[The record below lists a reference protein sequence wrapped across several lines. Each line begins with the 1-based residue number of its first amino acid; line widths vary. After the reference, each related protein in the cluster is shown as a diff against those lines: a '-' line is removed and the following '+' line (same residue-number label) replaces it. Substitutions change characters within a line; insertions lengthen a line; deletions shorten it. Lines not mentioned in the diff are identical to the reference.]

1 MIVIDVETTGLERDS
16 DVTGGVL
23 VTEELATSIPGSLLL
38 DVYEDVIVTGMVVV
52 SHTNFDVHVLRHH
65 TGCTPSERLDTQV
78 MAKCYDPSLLSY
90 KLDTLCQKWLGIG
103 KDTKPET
110 WTEWDEKTATYC
122 LQDGL
127 ITQQLAKFL
136 IKQDLGNYWSV
147 EQPFHKVI
155 DEMEWKGI
163 EVNQEYI
170 LSVLSELEVEY
181 NTKLQE
187 LHNLVGIVPTSIA
200 TSTLEPKE
208 KVYSKGVYKRL
219 GVLYGTHV
227 EVGTLNPASNNQV
240 LWVLKHR
247 YGVDLD
253 TLDKTETGLYSTSN
267 LPKDIPI
274 TPILSELSR
283 ITKLADYLK
292 NVVNRVTSNNTVHSS
307 FQQIGAVTGRMSSSS
322 PNLQNPANDERV
334 RKSFSVKDG
343 YTQVGWDLSNI
354 EGRLLAEAI
363 YRETGDRTML
373 DTFISGKDFHLENA
387 KNWGLVELFG
397 DEKLARQRAKAIFA
411 CVPMDTQALTPEGWK
426 YRRELNVGDLILAYN
441 PETDRNEW
449 TPILRIVDNPNQDI
463 IEWKLPYDTNTIRS
477 TPDHRWFGYK
487 RVDKGRKGRWNVPMF
502 FTTAEVTTEHCI
514 LQSAKGPSG
523 AGVSH
528 GFMDKKYQDH
538 NWEEYVLSMT
548 EAERWV
554 FFNACIATDGHVKR
568 HKCSNAYNMTQQMAR
583 QPGLLAGFRLC
594 AYLLGYTVST
604 SYRNAEYKDTNYTM
618 GVVNVTSRRH
628 FTGQKLNPKY
638 AGKEDTWCVTTKFGT
653 WVMKQGDVITITGNC
668 VYGGGVKAIAEYAK
682 APLEVGQVIYDSLE
696 KNFPSF
702 FSTRDSIVKRA
713 EENGGVIYS
722 MFGRKL
728 FYPEYVPSLLTK
740 KARAVM
746 GPEDNL
752 HQVKKQLLARANR
765 QVFNAYI
772 QGSAADII
780 KIINNKLY
788 QYGYCPNAIVHD
800 EDQTQLPT
808 EQVEDYIA
816 VVSRVFEEF
825 NRESN
830 LEVPITY
837 EIKTGRNWAET
848 H

>member
-1 MIVIDVETTGLERDS
+1 MIVIDVETTGLEWSS
-16 DVTGGVL
+16 DITGGVMVADDFAVSMPCDILLQVYSQTIGKGL
-23 VTEELATSIPGSLLL
+23 V
-38 DVYEDVIVTGMVVV
+38 MV
-52 SHTNFDVHVLRHH
+52 SHTNFDVHVIRHH

-78 MAKCYDPSLLSY
+78 MAKCYDPSLFSY
-90 KLDTLCQKWLGIG
+90 KLDTLCQKWLGIS

-136 IKQDLGNYWSV
+136 LRQDLGNYWNV
-147 EQPFHKVI
+147 EQPFHKVV

-163 EVNQEYI
+163 EVDQEYI

-187 LHNLVGIVPTSIA
+187 LHSLVGIVPTCIT

-208 KVYSKGVYKRL
+208 KTYSKGVYKRL

-227 EVGTLNPASNNQV
+227 EVGALNPASNNQV
-240 LWVLKHR
+240 LWVLRHR

-267 LPKDIPI
+267 LPKDLPI
-274 TPILSELSR
+274 TPLLSELSR
-283 ITKLADYLK
+283 ITKLTDYLK
-292 NVVNRVTSNNTVHSS
+292 NVVNRVTSNSTVHSS

-343 YTQVGWDLSNI
+343 STQVGWDLSNI

-363 YRETGDRTML
+363 YRETGDKTML
-373 DTFISGKDFHLENA
+373 DIFLSGKDFHLTNA
-387 KNWGLVELFG
+387 HNWGLVELFG
-397 DEKLARQRAKAIFA
+397 DEKLARQRAKAFF
-411 CVPMDTQALTPEGWK
+411 G
-426 YRRELNVGDLILAYN
+426 LA
-441 PETDRNEW
+441 
-449 TPILRIVDNPNQDI
+449 
-463 IEWKLPYDTNTIRS
+463 
-477 TPDHRWFGYK
+477 
-487 RVDKGRKGRWNVPMF
+487 
-502 FTTAEVTTEHCI
+502 
-514 LQSAKGPSG
+514 
-523 AGVSH
+523 
-528 GFMDKKYQDH
+528 
-538 NWEEYVLSMT
+538 
-548 EAERWV
+548 
-554 FFNACIATDGHVKR
+554 
-568 HKCSNAYNMTQQMAR
+568 
-583 QPGLLAGFRLC
+583 
-594 AYLLGYTVST
+594 
-604 SYRNAEYKDTNYTM
+604 
-618 GVVNVTSRRH
+618 
-628 FTGQKLNPKY
+628 
-638 AGKEDTWCVTTKFGT
+638 
-653 WVMKQGDVITITGNC
+653 
-668 VYGGGVKAIAEYAK
+668 YGGGVKAIAEYAK
-682 APLEVGQVIYDSLE
+682 APLEIGQVIYDSLE

-702 FSTRDSIVKRA
+702 FIARDSIVKRA

-746 GPEDNL
+746 GPEDSL
-752 HQVKKQLLARANR
+752 HQVRKQLLTRANR

-788 QYGYCPNAIVHD
+788 QYGYCPNAIIHD
-800 EDQTQLPT
+800 EDQIQLPT
-808 EQVEDYIA
+808 EQVEDYMS
-816 VVSRVFEEF
+816 VVSRVFDEF
-825 NRESN
+825 NRESK